1 MAYKGPAITTPP
13 PLGVAV
19 IVICTVFPFLAA
31 VAVGLRFYAR
41 RVNAIRLKADDWIIL
56 PALVGADAS
65 PSYVVDF
72 GC

>member
-1 MAYKGPAITTPP
+1 MYKGPAITKPP

-41 RVNAIRLKADDWIIL
+41 RINAIRLKGDDWIIL
-56 PALVGADAS
+56 PALVCAIS
-65 PSYVVDF
+65 PSYGIGF
-72 GC
+72 EC